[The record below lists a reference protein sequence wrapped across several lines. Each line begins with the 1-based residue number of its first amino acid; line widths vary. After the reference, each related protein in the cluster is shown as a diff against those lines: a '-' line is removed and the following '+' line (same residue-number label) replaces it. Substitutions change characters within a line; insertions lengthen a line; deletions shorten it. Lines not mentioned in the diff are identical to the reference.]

1 VEDVISERL
10 LCDFGNAGRRCGLEK
25 FAVVD
30 RPPACA
36 DSFRLWDGGLAM
48 RTRWIIGALLALG
61 PTITAADVQPD
72 PVAGHICGA
81 AAPEAT
87 GASAASAPA
96 QKILAGY
103 GTGGFAVRTSNPQA
117 QAYFDNGMQLAHAFA
132 HKPAIAAFQ
141 EAEKLDPAC
150 AICAWGEAWA
160 SGPTINYPVDD
171 KEQAALS
178 ALADKAAA
186 LAKDGPVKEQKLI
199 AALQLRYRK
208 GGGMG
213 PGDDA
218 FARAM
223 DQLAR
228 ENPTDNEI
236 AIVAADAWM
245 IPAANKETRD
255 NLPRALELIGGALR
269 RKPDDTGAIHFYI
282 HATEMSGFGGQAE
295 AYADTLQR
303 LAPSASHLTHMPSH
317 TYYIVGRYQDAL
329 RANQAAIQ
337 LDAENAARQGLGG
350 DPWKLTYHSHN
361 VQYATGAALM
371 SGDGPA
377 ALAQAKAIFDHVA
390 QAKTLGASG
399 QLVVGAAYF
408 AEGRYA
414 APDEVLS
421 LPRPAADHG
430 YLQVMWRYARG
441 EAEARKGDAGG
452 VRRELAVIETPTSD
466 IKALGS
472 YGTQMKGMV
481 DVARLVLAG
490 RAAMIEGKPADA
502 AKAFNNASQ
511 IQDRVLGRLS
521 DPPCW
526 WYPVRRSYAAALLE
540 QGKADE
546 AAAQARQTLKAWP
559 ADPVTLAVL
568 AQAERKLGDGKAAD
582 LHLAEAR
589 RAWHGATALAAVA
602 AIPLV

>member
-1 VEDVISERL
+1 MAKDPNSHNSDANLERL
-10 LCDFGNAGRRCGLEK
+10 GGGERLNILGLVDLRLPPPLELHCDEGRS
-25 FAVVD
+25 D
-30 RPPACA
+30 
-36 DSFRLWDGGLAM
+36 M
-48 RTRWIIGALLALG
+48 RTQWLIGAVLALA
-61 PTITAADVQPD
+61 PAITAADVQPD
-72 PVAGHICGA
+72 PVIGHICGA
-81 AAPEAT
+81 APSETAPAT
-87 GASAASAPA
+87 PA
-96 QKILAGY
+96 QKILTGY
-103 GTGGFAVRTSNPQA
+103 GSGGFVVRTASPEA

-141 EAEKLDPAC
+141 EAERLDPAC
-150 AICAWGEAWA
+150 AMCAWGEAWA
-160 SGPTINYPVDD
+160 RGPTINYPVND
-171 KEQAALS
+171 KEQAELA
-178 ALADKAAA
+178 ALADRAAA
-186 LAKDGPVKEQKLI
+186 LAKDGPAKEQELI
-199 AALQLRYRK
+199 AALQARYHK

-228 ENPTDNEI
+228 KNPTDNEI

-245 IPAANKETRD
+245 IPTANRETRD

-317 TYYIVGRYQDAL
+317 TYYIVGRYEDAV
-329 RANQAAIQ
+329 RANQSAIK
-337 LDAENAARQGLGG
+337 LDIANAARQGLEG

-361 VQYATGAALM
+361 VQFATGAALM
-371 SGDGPA
+371 SGDADA
-377 ALAQAKAIFDHVA
+377 ALDQAKATFDHA
-390 QAKTLGASG
+390 AKAKTVGSFD
-399 QLVVGAAYF
+399 QFVVGTAYF
-408 AEGRYA
+408 AEGRFA
-414 APDEVLS
+414 ALDEVLA
-421 LPRPAADHG
+421 LPEPAADRG
-430 YLQVMWRYARG
+430 YIRVMWRYARG
-441 EAEARKGDAGG
+441 EAYARKTDAAG
-452 VRRELAVIETPTSD
+452 VRREQAAIETPAAD
-466 IKALGS
+466 LEALGP
-472 YGTQMKGMV
+472 YAPQMKGMV
-481 DVARLVLAG
+481 DVARLVLTG

-502 AKAFNNASQ
+502 AKAFSAAAQ

-521 DPPCW
+521 DPPGW

-546 AAAQARQTLKAWP
+546 ASAQAHRTLKTWP
-559 ADPVTLAVL
+559 ADPVALAIL

-589 RAWHGATALAAVA
+589 HRWHGATALAAA
-602 AIPLV
+602 AVPAV

>member
-1 VEDVISERL
+1 M
-10 LCDFGNAGRRCGLEK
+10 RR
-25 FAVVD
+25 A
-30 RPPACA
+30 
-36 DSFRLWDGGLAM
+36 LA
-48 RTRWIIGALLALG
+48 IGALLALG

-72 PVAGHICGA
+72 PVIGHICGA
-81 AAPEAT
+81 AAPETTPAVS
-87 GASAASAPA
+87 ASPPG

-103 GTGGFAVRTSNPQA
+103 GSGGFVVRTASPQA

-141 EAEKLDPAC
+141 EAEKLDPTC
-150 AICAWGEAWA
+150 AMCAWGEAWA
-160 SGPTINYPVDD
+160 RGPTINYTVDD
-171 KEQAALS
+171 KEQAKLAD
-178 ALADKAAA
+178 LADKAAA
-186 LAKDGPVKEQKLI
+186 LAKDGPASEQKLI

-236 AIVAADAWM
+236 AIVAADSWM
-245 IPAANKETRD
+245 IPAANRETRE

-317 TYYIVGRYQDAL
+317 TYYIVGRYEDAV
-329 RANQAAIQ
+329 RANQSAIK
-337 LDAENAARQGLGG
+337 LDIDNAARQGLGG
-350 DPWKLTYHSHN
+350 DPWRLTYHSHN
-361 VQYATGAALM
+361 VQFATGAALM
-371 SGDGPA
+371 SGDGAA
-377 ALAQAKAIFDHVA
+377 ALSQAQSAFDHAAKARSIGSFDQFVIG
-390 QAKTLGASG
+390 T
-399 QLVVGAAYF
+399 AYF
-408 AEGRYA
+408 AEGRFA
-414 APDEVLS
+414 APDEVLA
-421 LPRPAADHG
+421 LPEPAADRG
-430 YLQVMWRYARG
+430 YLRAMYRYARG
-441 EAEARKGDAGG
+441 EAYARKGDAAG
-452 VRRELAVIETPTSD
+452 VRRELAAIETPSAD

-472 YGTQMKGMV
+472 YGTQMDAMV
-481 DVARLVLAG
+481 DVAKLVLAG
-490 RAAMIEGKPADA
+490 RAAMAEGKPADA
-502 AKAFNNASQ
+502 AKAFSSAAQ
-511 IQDRVLGRLS
+511 IEDRVLGRLS
-521 DPPCW
+521 DPPGW

-546 AAAQARQTLKAWP
+546 AAAQARQTLKTWR
-559 ADPVTLAVL
+559 ADPVTLTIL

-582 LHLAEAR
+582 LHMAEAR
-589 RAWHGATALAAVA
+589 RAWHGATALAAVSALPA
-602 AIPLV
+602 A

>member
-1 VEDVISERL
+1 
-10 LCDFGNAGRRCGLEK
+10 
-25 FAVVD
+25 
-30 RPPACA
+30 
-36 DSFRLWDGGLAM
+36 M
-48 RTRWIIGALLALG
+48 RAALTIGAILALG

-72 PVAGHICGA
+72 PVVGHICGA
-81 AAPEAT
+81 ASPET
-87 GASAASAPA
+87 TTAAAAAPA

-103 GTGGFAVRTSNPQA
+103 GSGGFAVRTASPAA

-141 EAEKLDPAC
+141 EAEKLDPTC
-150 AICAWGEAWA
+150 AMCAWGEAWA
-160 SGPTINYPVDD
+160 RGPTINYPVDD
-171 KEQAALS
+171 EEQAELS

-199 AALQLRYRK
+199 AALQARYRK

-245 IPAANKETRD
+245 IPTANKETRD

-317 TYYIVGRYQDAL
+317 TYYIVGRYEDAV
-329 RANQAAIQ
+329 RANQAAIK
-337 LDAENAARQGLGG
+337 LDIANAARQGLEG

-361 VQYATGAALM
+361 VQFATGAALM

-377 ALAQAKAIFDHVA
+377 ALVQAKAAFDHA
-390 QAKTLGASG
+390 ATAKTIGPFD
-399 QLVVGAAYF
+399 QFVIGAAYF

-414 APDEVLS
+414 APEDVLA
-421 LPRPAADHG
+421 LPEPAAERG
-430 YLQVMWRYARG
+430 YLKAMWRYARG
-441 EAEARKGDAGG
+441 EADARKGDAAG
-452 VRRELAVIETPTSD
+452 VRSELAAIETPAAD
-466 IKALGS
+466 IKSLGS
-472 YGTQMKGMV
+472 YGTQMKAMV
-481 DVARLVLAG
+481 DVARLVLTG

-502 AKAFNNASQ
+502 AKAFGAAAQ

-521 DPPCW
+521 DPPGW

-546 AAAQARQTLKAWP
+546 AAVQAHQTLKTWP

-582 LHLAEAR
+582 LHLAEAHH
-589 RAWHGATALAAVA
+589 AWHGATALAVATAVPA
-602 AIPLV
+602 V

>member
-1 VEDVISERL
+1 
-10 LCDFGNAGRRCGLEK
+10 
-25 FAVVD
+25 
-30 RPPACA
+30 
-36 DSFRLWDGGLAM
+36 M
-48 RTRWIIGALLALG
+48 RAALTIGAFLALA
-61 PTITAADVQPD
+61 PVITAADVQPD
-72 PVAGHICGA
+72 PVIGHICGA
-81 AAPEAT
+81 PEAD
-87 GASAASAPA
+87 AAAATPA
-96 QKILAGY
+96 QKILTGY
-103 GTGGFAVRTSNPQA
+103 GSGGFIVRTASPQA

-141 EAEKLDPAC
+141 EAEQLDPGC
-150 AICAWGEAWA
+150 AMCAWGEAWA
-160 SGPTINYPVDD
+160 RGPTINYPVAE
-171 KEQAALS
+171 KEQAALA

-186 LAKDGPVKEQKLI
+186 LAKDGPAKEQKLI
-199 AALQLRYRK
+199 AALQARYRK

-245 IPAANKETRD
+245 IPTSNKETRD

-317 TYYIVGRYQDAL
+317 TYYIVGRYEDAV
-329 RANQAAIQ
+329 RANQAAIK
-337 LDAENAARQGLGG
+337 LDLANATRQGLAG
-350 DPWKLTYHSHN
+350 DPWKLSYHSHN
-361 VQYATGAALM
+361 VQFATGAALM

-377 ALAQAKAIFDHVA
+377 ALAQAKATFDHADKARSVSSFD
-390 QAKTLGASG
+390 QF
-399 QLVVGAAYF
+399 VVGTAYF
-408 AEGRYA
+408 AEGRFA
-414 APDEVLS
+414 APDEVLA
-421 LPRPAADHG
+421 LPEPAPDRG
-430 YLQVMWRYARG
+430 YIRVMWRYARG
-441 EAEARKGDAGG
+441 EAYARKGDAAG
-452 VRRELAVIETPTSD
+452 VRRELVAIETPVAD
-466 IKALGS
+466 LKAIGP
-472 YGTQMKGMV
+472 YAPQMKGMI
-481 DVARLVLAG
+481 DVARLVLTG
-490 RAAMIEGKPADA
+490 RATMIEGKPGDA
-502 AKAFNNASQ
+502 AKAFGAAAQ

-521 DPPCW
+521 DPPGW

-546 AAAQARQTLKAWP
+546 AAAQARQTLKTWP
-559 ADPVTLAVL
+559 ADPVTLAIL

-582 LHLAEAR
+582 LHLAQAR
-589 RAWHGATALAAVA
+589 HDWHGATAVA
-602 AIPLV
+602 TATAPPVA

>member
-1 VEDVISERL
+1 MRI
-10 LCDFGNAGRRCGLEK
+10 
-25 FAVVD
+25 
-30 RPPACA
+30 
-36 DSFRLWDGGLAM
+36 GLA
-48 RTRWIIGALLALG
+48 IGAFLAFG

-72 PVAGHICGA
+72 PVIGHICGA
-81 AAPEAT
+81 AAPEGTDA
-87 GASAASAPA
+87 APA
-96 QKILAGY
+96 AAPTQKILAGY
-103 GTGGFAVRTSNPQA
+103 GSGGFAVRTANPQA

-141 EAEKLDPAC
+141 EAEKLDPNC
-150 AICAWGEAWA
+150 AMCAWGEAWA
-160 SGPTINYPVDD
+160 RGPTINYTVDD
-171 KEQAALS
+171 KAQAE
-178 ALADKAAA
+178 LAAIADRAAA
-186 LAKDGPVKEQKLI
+186 LAKDGPAKEQKLI

-213 PGDDA
+213 AGDDA

-228 ENPTDNEI
+228 DNPSDNEI

-245 IPAANKETRD
+245 IPTANRETRD

-317 TYYIVGRYQDAL
+317 TYYLVGRYEDAV
-329 RANQAAIQ
+329 RANQAAIK
-337 LDAENAARQGLGG
+337 LDIANATRQGLEG
-350 DPWKLTYHSHN
+350 DPWKLIYHSHN
-361 VQYATGAALM
+361 VQFATGAALM

-377 ALAQAKAIFDHVA
+377 ALAQAKATFDYA
-390 QAKTLGASG
+390 ASAKAIGAFDQFVIG
-399 QLVVGAAYF
+399 TAYF
-408 AEGRYA
+408 AEGRFA
-414 APDEVLS
+414 APDEMLA
-421 LPRPAADHG
+421 LPEPAADRG
-430 YLQVMWRYARG
+430 YMRAMWRYARG
-441 EAEARKGDAGG
+441 EALARKGDAPGI
-452 VRRELAVIETPTSD
+452 RRELAAIETPAAD

-481 DVARLVLAG
+481 DVARLVLTG

-502 AKAFNNASQ
+502 AKAFSAAAQ
-511 IQDRVLGRLS
+511 IEDRVLGRLS
-521 DPPCW
+521 DPPGW

-546 AAAQARQTLKAWP
+546 AAAQARLTLKAWP

-568 AQAERKLGDGKAAD
+568 AQAEHKLGDSKAAD
-582 LHLAEAR
+582 LHLAQAR
-589 RAWHGATALAAVA
+589 RDWHGATALAAAA
-602 AIPLV
+602 AIPAV

>member
-1 VEDVISERL
+1 MRT
-10 LCDFGNAGRRCGLEK
+10 
-25 FAVVD
+25 
-30 RPPACA
+30 
-36 DSFRLWDGGLAM
+36 GLA
-48 RTRWIIGALLALG
+48 IGALLAFG
-61 PTITAADVQPD
+61 PAITAADVQPD
-72 PVAGHICGA
+72 PVIGHICGA
-81 AAPEAT
+81 AAPEGT
-87 GASAASAPA
+87 DAAPAAAPA

-103 GTGGFAVRTSNPQA
+103 GSGGFAVRTASPQA

-141 EAEKLDPAC
+141 EAEKLDPTC
-150 AICAWGEAWA
+150 AMCAWGEAWA
-160 SGPTINYPVDD
+160 RGPTINYTVDD
-171 KEQAALS
+171 KAQAE
-178 ALADKAAA
+178 LAAIADRAAA
-186 LAKDGPVKEQKLI
+186 LAKDGPAKEQKLI

-213 PGDDA
+213 AGDDA

-228 ENPTDNEI
+228 DNPSDNEI

-245 IPAANKETRD
+245 IPTANKETRD

-317 TYYIVGRYQDAL
+317 TYYIVGRYEDAV
-329 RANQAAIQ
+329 RANQAAIK
-337 LDAENAARQGLGG
+337 LDIANATRQGLEG
-350 DPWKLTYHSHN
+350 DPWKLIYHSHN
-361 VQYATGAALM
+361 VQFATGAALM

-377 ALAQAKAIFDHVA
+377 ALAQARAAFDYAANAKAIGAFDQFVMG
-390 QAKTLGASG
+390 T
-399 QLVVGAAYF
+399 AYF
-408 AEGRYA
+408 AEGRFA
-414 APDEVLS
+414 APEEVLA
-421 LPRPAADHG
+421 LPEPAAERG
-430 YLQVMWRYARG
+430 YMRAMWRYARG
-441 EAEARKGDAGG
+441 EAYARKSDPAG
-452 VRRELAVIETPTSD
+452 VRRELAAIETPAAD

-481 DVARLVLAG
+481 DVARLVLTG
-490 RAAMIEGKPADA
+490 RAAMIDGKPADA
-502 AKAFNNASQ
+502 AKAFSAAAQ
-511 IQDRVLGRLS
+511 IEDRVLGRLS
-521 DPPCW
+521 DPPGW

-540 QGKADE
+540 QGKAEE
-546 AAAQARQTLKAWP
+546 AATQARLTLKTWP

-582 LHLAEAR
+582 LHLAQAR
-589 RAWHGATALAAVA
+589 RDWHGVTALAAA
-602 AIPLV
+602 AAVPAV